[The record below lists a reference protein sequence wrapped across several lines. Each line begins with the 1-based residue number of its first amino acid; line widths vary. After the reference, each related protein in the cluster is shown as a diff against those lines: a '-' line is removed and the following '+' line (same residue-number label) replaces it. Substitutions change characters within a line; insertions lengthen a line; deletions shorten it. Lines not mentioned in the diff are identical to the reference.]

1 VCRLTEAEYQEE
13 KKCLRSIQRAPEEF
27 KPEELMNTVSKFSHK
42 NTLGKFCLEMCPVP
56 RKTRFKNLEYL
67 NGTQISKMD
76 IMRVT
81 GVSNYKM
88 ALEVE
93 NSETEKYKRS
103 KKSKL
108 HNEYIQKYI
117 KRV

>member
-1 VCRLTEAEYQEE
+1 
-13 KKCLRSIQRAPEEF
+13 
-27 KPEELMNTVSKFSHK
+27 MNTVSKFSHK

-81 GVSNYKM
+81 GVDNYKL

-93 NSETEKYKRS
+93 NSETQKYKNA

-108 HNEYIQKYI
+108 HHEYI
-117 KRV
+117 